1 MASAGL
7 GAVVSPGGGVLLQY
21 LGAVIPSLDRGNHFY
36 NVLLCVC
43 MYIERKCMG
52 RTLGPVLMIGYT
64 GQSLWSD
71 TIMNLYGGR
80 DRHRGAM
87 VVYGGAHWGQS

>member
-1 MASAGL
+1 
-7 GAVVSPGGGVLLQY
+7 
-21 LGAVIPSLDRGNHFY
+21 
-36 NVLLCVC
+36 
-43 MYIERKCMG
+43 MG
-52 RTLGPVLMIGYT
+52 RTLGPVLIGYT

-87 VVYGGAHWGQS
+87 VVYGGAHWGQSLRSGTWTSLYDQKLLSVSMVRHFDQSLWSVILMHL